1 MSAADAVND
10 KIVAQGNKVRE
21 LKGAKAD
28 KAEVKAAVDVLLALK
43 AEYKSLSGRTET

>member
-1 MSAADAVND
+1 MEEVNE

-28 KAEVKAAVDVLLALK
+28 KAEIKAAVEVLLALK
-43 AEYKSLSGRTET
+43 AEYKSLSGEVL